1 MSTFRD
7 IIKKSVLESFTG
19 SSITTMTV
27 CVTLGI
33 TVILAL
39 YIFVVYYIDLVVF
52 LMIDAKLIPPPQNK
66 HDHHEPPSTLLHG
79 AKN

>member
-39 YIFVVYYIDLVVF
+39 YIFVVYYLSSKKTF
-52 LMIDAKLIPPPQNK
+52 YNK
-66 HDHHEPPSTLLHG
+66 TFNVSMSAIAVITAAIIL
-79 AKN
+79 AMQ

>member
-52 LMIDAKLIPPPQNK
+52 LMIDAKLIPPPQI
-66 HDHHEPPSTLLHG
+66 
-79 AKN
+79 